1 MTSDSNYAKI
11 QHEFQFSMK
20 NVAAGQCILTTVKF
34 VAAVQTVIVV
44 ITAVLELNAFPA
56 AARKLVSRTRCR
68 T

>member
-1 MTSDSNYAKI
+1 
-11 QHEFQFSMK
+11 MK

-68 T
+68 TWRCRRQIIYMYSTVR